1 MLIAFFVN
9 DMADEYPRFTTTLL
23 AYEAARRGH
32 EVCYITP
39 GDFVL
44 SPDDVMRV
52 HARFADPAATRRA
65 SRAVAKKAT
74 KTAKKTTKKASKKKV
89 ARKKATKAASSRPSD
104 APVAANAS
112 AASLAAFLKGLQSS
126 KKTRL
131 IDVGDL
137 DVLMLRNDPSRD
149 ANERPWAEDIG
160 IQFGRRAAQQGVLV
174 LNDPETLSRAI
185 NKLYFQEFP
194 RDVRAET
201 LITRFPAD
209 VKEFAKKH
217 GGKIVLKP
225 LQGSGGQGVFLVN
238 NKAAA
243 NLNQMIESISR
254 DGYLIAQ
261 AYVPEA
267 KQGDIRL
274 FMMNGLPL
282 EVDGKYAA
290 MRRVASAEDI
300 RSNIHAGGKAKPI
313 KITERQLRVAEL
325 IRPKLVEDGMFL
337 VGIDIIGDVILEV
350 NVFTPG
356 NLFSCCEMTGVNFAG
371 RILQNIERK
380 LEIRSEFPGHFGNA
394 SLAVM

>member
-9 DMADEYPRFTTTLL
+9 DLADEYPRFTTTLL

-32 EVCYITP
+32 EDCYITP

-52 HARFADPAATRRA
+52 HARFAEPVSAPAKRA
-65 SRAVAKKAT
+65 SKATAKKAT
-74 KTAKKTTKKASKKKV
+74 KTAKATKKKASKTARKKV
-89 ARKKATKAASSRPSD
+89 AAKPGPMPIGAIAGVTPLR
-104 APVAANAS
+104 
-112 AASLAAFLKGLQSS
+112 AFLKGVQGGKRS
-126 KKTRL
+126 KL
-131 IDVGDL
+131 IDITDI
-137 DVLMLRNDPSRD
+137 DVLMLRNDPSND
-149 ANERPWAEDIG
+149 AIERPWAEDIG

-174 LNDPETLSRAI
+174 LNDPDSLSRAI

-194 RDVRAET
+194 RAVRAET

-209 VKEFAKKH
+209 VKDFAKKH

-238 NKAAA
+238 NKSAA

-254 DGYLIAQ
+254 DGYVIAQ

-267 KQGDIRL
+267 DKGDIRL
-274 FMMNGLPL
+274 FLMNGEPL

-290 MRRVASAEDI
+290 MRRVASKEDI
-300 RSNIHAGGKAKPI
+300 RSNIHAGGKAMPI

-325 IRPKLVEDGMFL
+325 IRPKLLEDGMFL

-356 NLFSCCEMTGVNFAG
+356 NLFSCCEMAGVNFAG
-371 RILQNIERK
+371 KVLQSIERK
-380 LEIRSEFPGHFGNA
+380 LEIRKEFPGHFENS